1 MHGADNFKLL
11 TLFIYLDIKCYGTAR
26 GDDDSGHKT
35 DGRFAR
41 QCWRQLEL
49 QNVGAGLT
57 ELVGYAA
64 ELEAAVDGGL
74 VGHR

>member
-1 MHGADNFKLL
+1 MHGADHSKLT
-11 TLFIYLDIKCYGTAR
+11 TLSIYLNIECYGTAR

-35 DGRFAR
+35 DGGFAR
-41 QCWRQLEL
+41 QRWRQLEL
-49 QNVGAGLT
+49 QNVGARLT